1 MKLSLMKKDQQT
13 EERLIALTL
22 KIGAYSA
29 FACIVA
35 GLLLHYFA
43 GSGNRVT
50 IVGLIILLATPVVRI
65 IVAGIEFLLE
75 RDFKYVLVSLGVLGI
90 VALAYWLGV

>member
-1 MKLSLMKKDQQT
+1 MKKDQRT

-29 FACIVA
+29 FACIVV

-43 GSGNRVT
+43 GFGNRVT
-50 IVGLIILLATPVVRI
+50 TVGMIILLATPVVRI

-75 RDFKYVLVSLGVLGI
+75 RDFKYALVSLGVLGI
-90 VALAYWLGV
+90 VALAYWLGA

>member
-1 MKLSLMKKDQQT
+1 MKKDKQT
-13 EERLIALTL
+13 EDRLIVLTL

-43 GSGNRVT
+43 GFGNRVT
-50 IVGLIILLATPVVRI
+50 TIGMIILLATPVVRI

-75 RDFKYVLVSLGVLGI
+75 RDFRYALVSLGVLGI

>member
-1 MKLSLMKKDQQT
+1 MKKDERT
-13 EERLIALTL
+13 EDRLIALTL

-35 GLLLHYFA
+35 GLPLHSFA
-43 GSGNRVT
+43 GFGDRVT
-50 IVGLIILLATPVVRI
+50 TIGMIILLATPVVRI
-65 IVAGIEFLLE
+65 IVAGVEFLLE
-75 RDFKYVLVSLGVLGI
+75 RDFRYVLISLGVLGI

>member
-1 MKLSLMKKDQQT
+1 MKKDQRT
-13 EERLIALTL
+13 EERLIVLTL

-35 GLLLHYFA
+35 GLLLLYFA
-43 GSGNRVT
+43 GFGNRVT
-50 IVGLIILLATPVVRI
+50 IVGMIILLATPVVRI

>member
-1 MKLSLMKKDQQT
+1 MKKDKRT
-13 EERLIALTL
+13 EDRLIVLTL

-43 GSGNRVT
+43 GFGDRVT
-50 IVGLIILLATPVVRI
+50 TIGMIILLATPVVRI
-65 IVAGIEFLLE
+65 VVAGIEFLME
-75 RDFKYVLVSLGVLGI
+75 RDFRYALVSLGVLGI

>member
-1 MKLSLMKKDQQT
+1 MEKDQRR
-13 EERLIALTL
+13 EDRLIALTL

-29 FACIVA
+29 FACIVV

-43 GSGNRVT
+43 GYGNQVT
-50 IVGLIILLATPVVRI
+50 IIGMIILLATPVVRI
-65 IVAGIEFLLE
+65 IVAGVEFLLE
-75 RDFKYVLVSLGVLGI
+75 RDFKYALVSLGVFGI

>member
-1 MKLSLMKKDQQT
+1 MKKETAATDHA
-13 EERLIALTL
+13 LALTL

-35 GLLLHYFA
+35 GLLLHYLA
-43 GSGNRVT
+43 GFSDKVT
-50 IVGLIILLATPVVRI
+50 AAGMIILLATPVVRI
-65 IVAGIEFLLE
+65 IVAGIEFLRE
-75 RDFKYVLVSLGVLGI
+75 HDRKYALVSLGVLAI

>member
-1 MKLSLMKKDQQT
+1 MKKDQRT
-13 EERLIALTL
+13 EDRLIAWTL

-29 FACIVA
+29 FACILA

-43 GSGNRVT
+43 GFGNRVT
-50 IVGLIILLATPVVRI
+50 TIGLIILLATPVVRI

-75 RDFKYVLVSLGVLGI
+75 RDFKYALVSLGVLGI

>member
-1 MKLSLMKKDQQT
+1 MTRDTPT
-13 EERLIALTL
+13 EDRLIALTL

-29 FACIVA
+29 FACIA
-35 GLLLHYFA
+35 LGLALHYFA
-43 GSGNRVT
+43 GFGDRVT
-50 IVGLIILLATPVVRI
+50 IIGMIILLATPVVRI

-75 RDFKYVLVSLGVLGI
+75 RDFKYALVSLGVLGI

>member
-1 MKLSLMKKDQQT
+1 VKKDQRT
-13 EERLIALTL
+13 EDRLIALTL

-29 FACIVA
+29 FTCIVI
-35 GLLLHYFA
+35 GLVLHYFA
-43 GSGNRVT
+43 GFGNRITT
-50 IVGLIILLATPVVRI
+50 IGMIILLATPVVRI
-65 IVAGIEFLLE
+65 IVAAIEFLLE